1 MGFAYERRLSRPATP
16 LPPARP
22 VSLSLS
28 LTSVTAEY
36 LFVDNRGDRQTVE
49 TIRKRF
55 PQFDVVPALA
65 CVRERHTFSHRSFSF
80 IDSSRLTFVVETVYA
95 IDARAL
101 VVAAQQEEILGILD
115 LKGEEKTNC
124 FERLLAPIDVIAE
137 KEIVRFGR
145 KAAVLEQSQ

>member
-1 MGFAYERRLSRPATP
+1 MLYRRLPERETHIQS
-16 LPPARP
+16 
-22 VSLSLS
+22 
-28 LTSVTAEY
+28 SVI
-36 LFVDNRGDRQTVE
+36 F
-49 TIRKRF
+49 IHRF
-55 PQFDVVPALA
+55 L
-65 CVRERHTFSHRSFSF
+65 
-80 IDSSRLTFVVETVYA
+80 SSRLTFVVETVYA

-115 LKGEEKTNC
+115 LIGEEKTDC